1 MIVNTKTY
9 EQLPFC
15 EKEILRYAG
24 CKTAGDEILSLMHS
38 CIDEVKSALSYKVCW
53 CELDVK
59 VCDSACDFGVFKTN
73 SQDLAKF
80 LERETYVTLF
90 GATIGVEI
98 DRLISKYGRISPG
111 RALILQAIGA
121 QQIEALCDAFC
132 KELGLDVR
140 FSPGYG
146 DLPLSV
152 QKDIFNVL
160 SCQKRIGLYLNDS
173 MIMSP
178 SKSVTAFARAGA
190 KTFNKCSQCIKN
202 DCIFRGGI

>member
-15 EKEILRYAG
+15 EKEILRYAE
-24 CKTAGDEILSLMHS
+24 CMSADDETLSLMHT

-59 VCDSACDFGVFKTN
+59 VCGSVCDFGIFNTN

-80 LERETYVTLF
+80 LKDESRITLF
-90 GATIGVEI
+90 GATIGIDI
-98 DRLISKYGRISPG
+98 DRLITKYGRISPA
-111 RALILQAIGA
+111 RALMLQAIGA
-121 QQIEALCDAFC
+121 EQIENLCDTFC
-132 KELGLDVR
+132 EEFRLNVR

-146 DLPLSV
+146 DLPLPV
-152 QKDIFNVL
+152 QKDIFNTL
-160 SCQKRIGLYLNDS
+160 SCQKRIGLYLSDS
-173 MIMSP
+173 MVMSP
-178 SKSVTAFARAGA
+178 SKSVTAFAKAGI
-190 KTFNKCSQCIKN
+190 KTSSKCTQCAKN